1 MATNTDLFLMTH
13 KELEQLVVTFQS
25 SRDIVTNVYERYL
38 VYEAYKRHVQNIQ
51 PFNLKWIEFTLK
63 LSFPKV
69 LSLANNLIANGFL
82 IKEKSSYDKRVNN
95 LKPTKKLIDGI
106 ELFESMKMNELFIQ
120 NVEINYVDGLPC
132 LSDLSMQTKD
142 EIKEKYLEEWRR
154 G

>member
-38 VYEAYKRHVQNIQ
+38 VYEAYKRHVQNMQ

-95 LKPTKKLIDGI
+95 LKPSKKLIDGI

-120 NVEINYVDGLPC
+120 NVEINYVDVLPC